1 MGADAKMDRAQME
14 HLAKLASLSLTNDEA
29 ETLTHEVEASLR
41 YVDELNQLDT
51 SSVEPTAN
59 VYPAGYH
66 EARQSGRTAWREDVI
81 EPSLPREEALAQA
94 PAAGESGFAVP
105 AFVDAG

>member
-1 MGADAKMDRAQME
+1 MDRVQMD
-14 HLAKLASLSLTNDEA
+14 HLAKLASLSLTSEEA
-29 ETLTHEVEASLR
+29 ETLTHEVAAILR

-59 VYPAGYH
+59 VQL
-66 EARQSGRTAWREDVI
+66 ERTAWREDVI
-81 EPSLPREEALAQA
+81 EPSLPRREALAQA
-94 PAAGESGFAVP
+94 PSAGENGFAVP